1 MRTVITNEIRIENPS
16 KEILDWCEFNLTLN
30 NPEYAQF
37 MRMGKE
43 DLIKYKRVP
52 EKIKLYYKDGN
63 VLGVPYGCL
72 YALLPWI
79 KQGSDKIYCHFNKAP
94 KISFKDAKASGIDEF
109 YDYQEEAINA
119 AIEAKGGVI
128 VANCGAGKG
137 LPLDAKIYTPT
148 GWKRNGDLAVGDK
161 IIGANGKATEVTAI
175 YDKGLVDAYKVIFSD
190 KTEIVCDKDHL
201 WAVQT
206 CSERNRK
213 VEEFKPMRTE
223 DMFKLDL
230 KNRYRTQNG
239 LFIPIVKPVEFE
251 HQDVPIDP
259 WFLGLLLADG
269 CFIEH
274 AIHVSIAEQDLKE
287 RVNQIAHLKH
297 IGKYD
302 YLVKD
307 NAKTLFA
314 IRELGLGHKHSYEKF
329 IPDVYK
335 YNDIETRLNLL
346 RGILDGDGSVDPQKA
361 SIEFT
366 TTSKQLA
373 FDVAEIVHSLGGTT
387 KTVERVTKFTYKGVK
402 KEGRKSYRV
411 HIKMYDLIPFSSE
424 KNLSRYRNRTKYNR
438 AYRKIVDVQKVEPII
453 SRCITVSAPDHLYVT
468 DNFVVTHN
476 TYMGME
482 LIKRIGKRALWLCHT
497 GDLLRQAK
505 DDLLK
510 LYPMAKIGLTTEGKL
525 EIGEDVTISTV
536 QTMCKI
542 DPDLYKDKFEVIIC
556 DEAAH
561 VCGSPTK
568 LKMFS
573 TVLSKIPAQYK
584 YGLTATPTRADGLIK
599 AMYAYL
605 GLAPNGAFAP
615 TYKVDRSRVNTME
628 AEHIRVDVSNAYLS
642 YNMWKIYDSSGM
654 LDYNK
659 LVSELCSNESRNQVI
674 VDNVVKLAKEGRK
687 QIVLSLRVEHCEH
700 LVEMLQNR
708 GIKALL
714 CVGKITAKKR
724 EAILKQ
730 QVEWDVI
737 VATYSLLKEG
747 VSIKELD
754 TLHLCSPA
762 KEKGLIVQCAG
773 RIERYLEGKKQPQI
787 YDYVDVDIPYCEN
800 AYKKRKSALKRRF

>member
-79 KQGSDKIYCHFNKAP
+79 KQGSEKIYCHFNKAP

-109 YDYQEEAINA
+109 YDYQEDAINA

-128 VANCGAGKG
+128 VANCGAGK
-137 LPLDAKIYTPT
+137 T
-148 GWKRNGDLAVGDK
+148 W
-161 IIGANGKATEVTAI
+161 
-175 YDKGLVDAYKVIFSD
+175 
-190 KTEIVCDKDHL
+190 
-201 WAVQT
+201 
-206 CSERNRK
+206 
-213 VEEFKPMRTE
+213 
-223 DMFKLDL
+223 
-230 KNRYRTQNG
+230 
-239 LFIPIVKPVEFE
+239 
-251 HQDVPIDP
+251 
-259 WFLGLLLADG
+259 
-269 CFIEH
+269 
-274 AIHVSIAEQDLKE
+274 
-287 RVNQIAHLKH
+287 
-297 IGKYD
+297 
-302 YLVKD
+302 
-307 NAKTLFA
+307 
-314 IRELGLGHKHSYEKF
+314 
-329 IPDVYK
+329 
-335 YNDIETRLNLL
+335 
-346 RGILDGDGSVDPQKA
+346 
-361 SIEFT
+361 
-366 TTSKQLA
+366 
-373 FDVAEIVHSLGGTT
+373 
-387 KTVERVTKFTYKGVK
+387 
-402 KEGRKSYRV
+402 
-411 HIKMYDLIPFSSE
+411 
-424 KNLSRYRNRTKYNR
+424 
-438 AYRKIVDVQKVEPII
+438 
-453 SRCITVSAPDHLYVT
+453 
-468 DNFVVTHN
+468 
-476 TYMGME
+476 MGME
-482 LIKRIGKRALWLCHT
+482 LIRRLGKRALWLCHT

-724 EAILKQ
+724 EQILKQ